1 MSARSIRANKNRTV
15 LKNVLYTK
23 TAAEDIMDII
33 FSEFI
38 ACAEEN
44 ERRELMTFLQTG
56 TQLDR

>member
-1 MSARSIRANKNRTV
+1 
-15 LKNVLYTK
+15 
-23 TAAEDIMDII
+23 MDIVF

-44 ERRELMTFLQTG
+44 ERQALMTFLQTG